1 MKQKIVL
8 AIMLSVFL
16 AGGTTAYGASNSGQ
30 PVQTNVGH
38 HDEYHHNSCFS
49 TFFSSAVKR
58 AAACGTNAA
67 SCMGNASHHVNR
79 VDCIYPQVPDNEV
92 PPSDNSEYQ
101 NGNDANYYDNTD
113 GTNAGSN
120 NYSYPNYPNNGVPA
134 GDGTGYQG
142 GYHHS
147 EYGHHGGRHH

>member
-38 HDEYHHNSCFS
+38 HNGYHHNSCFS

-58 AAACGTNAA
+58 AAANSTVGCGGSTT
-67 SCMGNASHHVNR
+67 HHVNR
-79 VDCIYPQVPDNEV
+79 VDCIYPQVPEV
-92 PPSDNSEYQ
+92 PAGNGTGYQ
-101 NGNDANYYDNTD
+101 NGNTSSTSDVNSTDYSTNDNANYDSSSYSNSEVPT
-113 GTNAGSN
+113 GS
-120 NYSYPNYPNNGVPA
+120 
-134 GDGTGYQG
+134 GTGYQG

-147 EYGHHGGRHH
+147 DYGHHGRRHH